1 MADEKKVTQKDA
13 DRDREQV
20 AKQVGA
26 EEDRGFFGR
35 EVDPTPNENYTLQT
49 PPDAPVPET
58 DDKARRAAQE
68 RAADIS
74 SEIGGGGRTG

>member
-13 DRDREQV
+13 DRDRQQV
-20 AKQVGA
+20 AKQIEA

-58 DDKARRAAQE
+58 DDKARQAAQE

>member
-1 MADEKKVTQKDA
+1 MAEKKVTQKDA

-20 AKQVGA
+20 AEQIEA

-35 EVDPTPNENYTLQT
+35 EVDPTPVENYTLQT

-58 DDKARRAAQE
+58 DEGAREAARQRAAE
-68 RAADIS
+68 ITGDIS
-74 SEIGGGGRTG
+74 S